1 MAAMNKP
8 NDSFSS
14 NRRTFIK
21 KTTGAVTATSALAG
35 VTRHSALCRFGWD
48 CDLGS
53 GR

>member
-1 MAAMNKP
+1 MAAMNMH

-35 VTRHSALCRFGWD
+35 VTSRRAFA
-48 CDLGS
+48 
-53 GR
+53 